1 MPHRR
6 IPRRY
11 TLAGAW
17 PALVMAFALL
27 IQGLVP
33 GAAMAHEMNQGR
45 TVVLCTS
52 AGEKTVTLPND
63 ASHKGFA
70 GFKCADCVM
79 ASIASVLPPAP
90 AAAPV
95 RYIQIVRAERS
106 RPPLRLAA
114 ARPRLLPPSHAPPE
128 TFDL

>member
-33 GAAMAHEMNQGR
+33 GAAMAHEMSQSR
-45 TVVLCTS
+45 TVVLCTEG
-52 AGEKTVTLPND
+52 GEKTVTVPND

-90 AAAPV
+90 VVAPI
-95 RYIQIVRAERS
+95 RYVQIIRAEHS
-106 RPPLRLAA
+106 RPALNIA
-114 ARPRLLPPSHAPPE
+114 ARRVRLLPPSQGPP
-128 TFDL
+128 TAFDS